1 MRGIALV
8 VALSVGACSTT
19 ATIHR
24 AHGPAYEAEI
34 ADSDASRLRVLGD
47 DGRLHEVPRAEV
59 TDVDHPGNVVLT
71 VGAVLAG
78 IGALVALSI
87 SSDSNST
94 QQQRNDATA
103 IALVY
108 GLPGLA
114 MLIAGG
120 VTYIGSMSR
129 ASAFENAIAPA
140 APRPPDRMYRAPGP
154 PPGPPPAAAPA
165 PAAAPPAAPPTPAPP
180 PPADEPQVLPA
191 PPAEP
196 PR

>member
-87 SSDSNST
+87 LSDSNST

-120 VTYIGSMSR
+120 VTYIGSISR
-129 ASAFENAIAPA
+129 ASAFENAIVPRGAAAARPDVPRSGATAWAPA
-140 APRPPDRMYRAPGP
+140 RGRACAG
-154 PPGPPPAAAPA
+154 GCTSGCAANARAAAA
-165 PAAAPPAAPPTPAPP
+165 C
-180 PPADEPQVLPA
+180 
-191 PPAEP
+191 
-196 PR
+196 R